1 MSDEIASRPSIMEET
16 GPGPQNNP
24 MNLTGTIVASTGVE
38 AGAAA
43 TYKIIYVNADDVSP
57 PTPPPGA
64 TVLIPPPGATVQT
77 FNLHGTDANGG
88 NVDHNYKP
96 TGIIVYQM
104 P

>member
-1 MSDEIASRPSIMEET
+1 MSDEVSSRGSIMEET
-16 GPGPQNNP
+16 GAGPQTNP
-24 MNLTGTIVASTGVE
+24 MNLTGTVVTTTG
-38 AGAAA
+38 APDTAAA

-64 TVLIPPPGATVQT
+64 IVLVPPPGATVQT
-77 FNLHGTDANGG
+77 FNLNGTDANGG
-88 NVDHNYKP
+88 NVNKNYKP